1 MSAIWTCED
10 HGQDV
15 VVVHYG
21 GTNCPVCRA
30 ISDLESEKILL
41 QSKIEELESEVDTLT
56 DKVSDLEAG
65 Q

>member
-1 MSAIWTCED
+1 MAAIWACED

-21 GTNCPVCRA
+21 GSACPVCKTIA
-30 ISDLESEKILL
+30 DLEADKEQF
-41 QSKIEELESEVDTLT
+41 QSKIESLESEVDTLT